1 MERDLGGRILLPL
14 CVHEVSKIL
23 AGYVE
28 SEPQRVVWLAL
39 SFLLRQTV
47 LMVVL
52 VGHTIWSGRL
62 FGG

>member
-1 MERDLGGRILLPL
+1 MERDLGGCILLPL
-14 CVHEVSKIL
+14 CVHGVSKIL
-23 AGYVE
+23 ARYVE